1 MGAYHFFKAPHQSHL
16 LLLQVHC
23 TKETKRPDGSL
34 TTNLAEHK
42 PHRQATSG
50 AIQAHLHAAF
60 YLLNAF
66 QNQESPW
73 WQQLV
78 RGKWPDV
85 LKAAA
90 AIALLLKELV
100 SAAGPGRAAKWPK
113 KGGALELARTAVKL
127 LGKLPGTGEYHG
139 QKIIRIAITWWLG
152 MLSVTFPPGDTW
164 FDWMKMSRR
173 QPKKSAKLAAY
184 GFKMSSPRTF
194 LESVRRGGHGLPPA
208 ARSALYELV
217 DNIHDPDIGCFIC
230 DFMKLLELLA
240 GEKALRNTETVLAVF
255 NHILTSTDALPAYLR
270 GTEVV

>member
-127 LGKLPGTGEYHG
+127 LGELPGTGEYHG

-152 MLSVTFPPGDTW
+152 MLSVAFPRHLFLGNPN
-164 FDWMKMSRR
+164 KPIKP
-173 QPKKSAKLAAY
+173 PKKTPK
-184 GFKMSSPRTF
+184 
-194 LESVRRGGHGLPPA
+194 
-208 ARSALYELV
+208 
-217 DNIHDPDIGCFIC
+217 
-230 DFMKLLELLA
+230 
-240 GEKALRNTETVLAVF
+240 
-255 NHILTSTDALPAYLR
+255 IL
-270 GTEVV
+270 G